1 MKIRSLLY
9 LILLGIIVVGAVGAI
24 RPYWDKYAL
33 GEAMETAAVYGTK
46 NSVQATRDFLAR
58 KMEAE
63 GLDFRGEDFTIRK
76 EGDTVHIRITY
87 RDSIEAFGYR
97 LRPLRFTVKKEA
109 VGIEER
115 F

>member
-1 MKIRSLLY
+1 MRIRSILY
-9 LILLGIIVVGAVGAI
+9 LILLVIIVVGALRAV
-24 RPYWDKYAL
+24 RPYWDKYTL

-46 NSVQATRDFLAR
+46 NSINATRDFLTR

-76 EGDTVHIRITY
+76 DGDIVHIRITY
-87 RDSIEAFGYR
+87 RDSIESFGYR
-97 LRPLRFTVKKEA
+97 LKPLRFTVEKEA